1 MPSFEQEKEVKR
13 YPKHF
18 PGLRETLAPS
28 VETRQIV
35 AYRTVERFHPMGL
48 RLDRFI
54 VKPTLV
60 ETPPFRAVGADPCL
74 KAGVSGDRFGGG
86 ERNPFQNTLDR
97 QA

>member
-54 VKPTLV
+54 PVHDGSDAFSGFIRNNTTFPSAISS
-60 ETPPFRAVGADPCL
+60 PNDGAL
-74 KAGVSGDRFGGG
+74 LF
-86 ERNPFQNTLDR
+86 F
-97 QA
+97 